1 MIDHALQPVAR
12 VDHVRNRLDVPQL
25 DETVAAK
32 LEVRRITPF
41 ARHTFTRD
49 FVRIVDGHDVFSL
62 SDVGLMGLMGR
73 QSPCLLVPRSLR
85 SLRSLRPFIT
95 AKAFRFNPASF
106 ARLIALL
113 RKRVENSSCDISTI
127 SRRLGSTTPSRGSKR
142 SSAVSFEKRDQGQTS
157 WQMSQPKTQ
166 PSRFDL
172 IGSGSSGSRS
182 SIVP

>member
-1 MIDHALQPVAR
+1 
-12 VDHVRNRLDVPQL
+12 
-25 DETVAAK
+25 
-32 LEVRRITPF
+32 LEVRRVTPF

-62 SDVGLMGLMGR
+62 SDVGLMGLMGLIGLIGR
-73 QSPCLLVPRSLR
+73 QSPCLLVPPSLR
-85 SLRSLRPFIT
+85 SLRSLLSFIT

-127 SRRLGSTTPSRGSKR
+127 SRRRGSTTPSRGSKR

-157 WQMSQPKTQ
+157 WHMSQPKTQ

-172 IGSGSSGSRS
+172 IGSGNSVSRS